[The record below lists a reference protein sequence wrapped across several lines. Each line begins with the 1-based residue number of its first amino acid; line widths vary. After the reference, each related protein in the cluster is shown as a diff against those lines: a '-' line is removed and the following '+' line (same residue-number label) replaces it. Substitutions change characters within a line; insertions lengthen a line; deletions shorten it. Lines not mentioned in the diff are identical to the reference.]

1 MLKGLELSMQWF
13 GSETAARA
21 PGDVVGAHVGHRL
34 TVAAPMI
41 DGGQPEDWL
50 FLPKN
55 NPGGLIQ

>member
-1 MLKGLELSMQWF
+1 MQWF